1 VTAFIL
7 LKQNKNQPNTKQQQ
21 QPHQK
26 PKAKTPSMGI
36 VEILKHTESA
46 QLIPCF
52 PSACGFDKLWV
63 IPPTVRGQNY
73 MKGLSQ

>member
-1 VTAFIL
+1 
-7 LKQNKNQPNTKQQQ
+7 
-21 QPHQK
+21 
-26 PKAKTPSMGI
+26 MGI